1 MHGFGKRLGS
11 AIGVTGAALLM
22 TLVVGPDAAR
32 AAGPT
37 GCGYGSG
44 GPDAGTLCWL
54 DMSGYNDTQAR
65 TAAGQAMSIGLPGG
79 YTANF
84 TITSRPVASSTYVPV
99 DPRTAPL
106 ETRFAFG
113 STAYVGVPNSPVL
126 YSEDLGDTN
135 GVALSLTNIQVAD
148 SSGAPVTG
156 YSFVI
161 ADAENNVIG
170 ETFTWTSDVALKQL
184 AVVNPAASAGCH
196 LPLTGIGTTT
206 VTCTGQ
212 GGGGGPYNAVLVSAD
227 TPNSI
232 GMSTTTFGRT
242 GFAFAIMTSK
252 ITVNKS
258 VNGRVNPSDSFD
270 VALTSPEST
279 VMGSASTG
287 GGNSASTGGITV
299 LPRTDDAVYS
309 LSEAATPNSGTDLG
323 AYTQDW
329 SCTNASVSSTTVL
342 PSGAGTSKTVS
353 PQAGDDI
360 TCTVTNTAPAI
371 VDTPLVNGP
380 VTLEVSGAA
389 LAIMAGVLLV
399 RRRTRAGGA

>member
-1 MHGFGKRLGS
+1 MHKFGKRLAS
-11 AIGVTGAALLM
+11 AIGVTGASLLL
-22 TLVVGPDAAR
+22 TLVAAPGAAH

-54 DMSGYNDTQAR
+54 DMSGYDDTQAR
-65 TAAGQAMSIGLPGG
+65 TAGGQAMSIGLPGG

-84 TITSRPVASSTYVPV
+84 TITSRPVGSSTYVPV
-99 DPRTAPL
+99 EARTAPL

-113 STAYVGVPNSPVL
+113 STAYVGVPSKPVL
-126 YSEDLGDTN
+126 YSQDLGDTN
-135 GVALSLTNIQVAD
+135 GVALSLTNIHVAD
-148 SSGAPVTG
+148 ASGAPVTG

-184 AVVNPAASAGCH
+184 AVVNPAATAGCH

-206 VTCTGQ
+206 VTCTGS

-227 TPNSI
+227 TPGNI
-232 GMSTTTFGRT
+232 GRSTTTFGRT

-252 ITVNKS
+252 ITVDKS
-258 VNGRVNPSDSFD
+258 VNGRVSPSDSFD

-287 GGNSASTGGITV
+287 AGDSASTGGITV
-299 LPRTDDAVYS
+299 LPRTNNAVYTM
-309 LSEAATPNSGTDLG
+309 SEAATPSSGTDLG

-360 TCTVTNTAPAI
+360 TCTVTNSAPPI
-371 VDTPLVNGP
+371 VDTPLVDAH
-380 VTLEVSGAA
+380 VTLEAVSAA
-389 LAIMAGVLLV
+389 LVVVAGVLLV
-399 RRRTRAGGA
+399 RRRRRAGA